1 MCVHNYKSL
10 SKTEINLRKG
20 TRVFVI
26 EKNLNGWWF
35 VDAPAEGQGY
45 VPKCVLKPFKSS
57 SNHQKSIRRSAENE
71 EENDEEN
78 HDDDPILL
86 EKSNNPKISI

>member
-35 VDAPAEGQGY
+35 VDSPTEGQGY
-45 VPKCVLKPFKSS
+45 VPKCVLK
-57 SNHQKSIRRSAENE
+57 SIRNVRKTSVRSMDE
-71 EENDEEN
+71 DEEAN
-78 HDDDPILL
+78 NNDDAPIPTDKSTL
-86 EKSNNPKISI
+86 ESYFFFLN